1 MGNQKEGRTT
11 VYNNITSDEKMAQ
24 VNPEN
29 IQLENDF
36 LEYLA
41 SIDRAKST
49 IKQYK
54 ANLHVFWC
62 WNLDNNK
69 NKFFVD
75 LTKREISKFQ
85 SHAMSV
91 WGWSPKRIRTV
102 KATISSLSN
111 YIENI
116 LDDEFEGYK
125 PIVRKIE
132 SPADVAVRTKT
143 VFSENELQTLLDKL
157 VEAGSYMKA
166 CALALAMNNGRRK
179 AELPRFK
186 VSYFDDSNLICEG
199 ALYKTPEKI
208 MTKGR
213 GSRGKMLD
221 VYTLAGAFK
230 SYFDLWMNERK
241 KLGIKSEWLFPK
253 FKDGKWID
261 EQIDT
266 ILLDSWGNTFS
277 KMLEKPFYWHSL
289 RHYFTTKLSMANLP
303 ESVIQEIIG
312 WESSDMVRLYDDQT
326 AESQF
331 DKYFGANG
339 IKDVKQSTLTE
350 L

>member
-143 VFSENELQTLLDKL
+143 VFSENELQALLDRL

-230 SYFDLWMNERK
+230 PYFDLWMNERK

>member
-1 MGNQKEGRTT
+1 
-11 VYNNITSDEKMAQ
+11 
-24 VNPEN
+24 
-29 IQLENDF
+29 
-36 LEYLA
+36 
-41 SIDRAKST
+41 
-49 IKQYK
+49 
-54 ANLHVFWC
+54 
-62 WNLDNNK
+62 
-69 NKFFVD
+69 
-75 LTKREISKFQ
+75 
-85 SHAMSV
+85 
-91 WGWSPKRIRTV
+91 
-102 KATISSLSN
+102 
-111 YIENI
+111 
-116 LDDEFEGYK
+116 
-125 PIVRKIE
+125 
-132 SPADVAVRTKT
+132 
-143 VFSENELQTLLDKL
+143 
-157 VEAGSYMKA
+157 
-166 CALALAMNNGRRK
+166 
-179 AELPRFK
+179 
-186 VSYFDDSNLICEG
+186 
-199 ALYKTPEKI
+199 
-208 MTKGR
+208 
-213 GSRGKMLD
+213 MLD

-230 SYFDLWMNERK
+230 PYFDLWMNERK